1 MSFLSSFKKLY
12 LLNLMLIKKHMTT
25 RTSLIKG
32 STIEKEFSEFEKFFH
47 AVLQSDDPVLSP
59 ILEYILQKNGKH
71 MRPMFI
77 LLSAKIFG
85 EISKKTYTAASS
97 IEIMHTASLIH
108 DDVVDESEKRRGSFS
123 VNAIWKN
130 KAAVLVGDFLMSVGL
145 SINMEGP
152 YIKFIDL
159 LTNAFKQMSEGE
171 IIQLSK
177 SRELDIDFDSYFD
190 IIYKKTAVLF
200 ATSLAIGAA
209 SVTEDQKII
218 DNMYDIGKN
227 IGIAFQI
234 KDDIFDYSI
243 HQDIGKPTGNDL
255 KEKKI
260 TLPMLYILDISTEA
274 EKKKIKNI
282 IAQENQNEE
291 KIQEL
296 ISLVIEKGGL
306 DYATEQMNKYKNQAI
321 SQINS
326 LPDSPS
332 KTDMIKLV
340 EYVTNRKK

>member
-1 MSFLSSFKKLY
+1 
-12 LLNLMLIKKHMTT
+12 MTT
-25 RTSLIKG
+25 QISLIKG
-32 STIEKEFSEFEKFFH
+32 STIENEFSEFEIFFRS
-47 AVLQSDDPVLSP
+47 VLHSDDPILSP

-71 MRPMFI
+71 MRPMFV

-97 IEIMHTASLIH
+97 VEIMHTASLIH

-123 VNAIWKN
+123 VNALWKN

-145 SINMEGP
+145 LINMEGP
-152 YIKFIDL
+152 YIKFIEL
-159 LTNAFKQMSEGE
+159 LTHAFKQMSEGE

-209 SVTEDQKII
+209 SVTKDQKII

-260 TLPMLYILDISTEA
+260 TLPMLYVLDQSTKA
-274 EKKKIKNI
+274 EKKKIKNT

-291 KIQEL
+291 KIQKL
-296 ISLVIEKGGL
+296 INLVIEKGGL

-321 SQINS
+321 SQINL

-340 EYVTNRKK
+340 EYVTNRDK

>member
-1 MSFLSSFKKLY
+1 MSFLSSFKKFY
-12 LLNLMLIKKHMTT
+12 LLNLVPIKKHMTT
-25 RTSLIKG
+25 KTSLIKG
-32 STIEKEFSEFEKFFH
+32 STIEKEFSEFENFFH
-47 AVLQSDDPVLSP
+47 TVLYSEDPILSP

-130 KAAVLVGDFLMSVGL
+130 KTAVLVGDYLMSVGL
-145 SINMEGP
+145 SINMKGP

-177 SRELDIDFDSYFD
+177 SRELNIDFDSYFD
-190 IIYKKTAVLF
+190 IIFKKTAVLF

-209 SVTEDQKII
+209 SVTEDQGII
-218 DNMYDIGKN
+218 DKMYDIGKN

-260 TLPMLYILDISTEA
+260 TLPLLHVLDTLTET
-274 EKKKIKNI
+274 EKNKIINTIDK
-282 IAQENQNEE
+282 ENQNEE

-296 ISLVIEKGGL
+296 ISLVIDNGGL
-306 DYATEQMNKYKNQAI
+306 NYATEQMNKYKNIAI
-321 SQINS
+321 SQIKT

-332 KTDMIKLV
+332 KIDMIKLV
-340 EYVTNRKK
+340 EYVTDRKK